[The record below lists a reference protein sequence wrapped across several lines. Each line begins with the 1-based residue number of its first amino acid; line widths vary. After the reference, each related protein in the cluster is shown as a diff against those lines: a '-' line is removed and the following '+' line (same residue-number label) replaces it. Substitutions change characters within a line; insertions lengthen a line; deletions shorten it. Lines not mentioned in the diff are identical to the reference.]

1 MVDYGVECRPKA
13 SPGIDFEEY
22 FDMNRRRFLA
32 TGMLL
37 GATLGL
43 IGPARGA
50 DESLYAPEQRP
61 KFKAVFQVSDGDP
74 KKWNLAL
81 LNIKNVQ
88 EEIGRNNVDI
98 ELVVF
103 GPGIGMLKFDSEL
116 ADRVAETI
124 DRGARVVACENTM
137 KGAKLTR
144 DDMLPRLDYV
154 KAGVVEILARQAQGF
169 LYIRP

>member
-1 MVDYGVECRPKA
+1 MEWNADPEHVRVFNFG
-13 SPGIDFEEY
+13 EY
-22 FDMNRRRFLA
+22 FNMNIRGFIA
-32 TGMLL
+32 TGMLV
-37 GATLGL
+37 GAILGL
-43 IGPARGA
+43 ISLQPARGA
-50 DESLYAPEQRP
+50 DESVAAPEQTP
-61 KFKAVFQVSDGDP
+61 KLKAVFQVSDGDP

-81 LNIKNVQ
+81 VNIKNVQ

-124 DRGARVVACENTM
+124 DRGVHVVACENTM

-144 DDMLPRLDYV
+144 DDMLPHLDYV
-154 KAGVVEILARQAQGF
+154 KAGVVEILAKQAQGF
-169 LYIRP
+169 MYIRP

>member
-1 MVDYGVECRPKA
+1 
-13 SPGIDFEEY
+13 
-22 FDMNRRRFLA
+22 MNRRRFLA

-37 GATLGL
+37 GAILGL
-43 IGPARGA
+43 ISLQPARGA
-50 DESLYAPEQRP
+50 DQSVAAAEQTP
-61 KFKAVFQVSDGDP
+61 KLKAVFQVSDGDP

-88 EEIGRNNVDI
+88 EEICRNNVDI

-116 ADRVAETI
+116 ADRVVETI
-124 DRGARVVACENTM
+124 DRGARVFACENTM